1 MLKILKSSP
10 AAPVGNAIIWAA
22 VMLASA
28 MVTRGSE
35 GAGDLL
41 LILMAGW
48 FASSVLLLKRK

>member
-28 MVTRGSE
+28 MVTRGTEAS
-35 GAGDLL
+35 GDLL
-41 LILMAGW
+41 IVLIAGW
-48 FASSVLLLKRK
+48 FASSLLFVGKK